1 MELNGYGS
9 HRLHQVEIEWTPE
22 WEVAYQ
28 KLLELA
34 DKRRA
39 DVDTIERVLER
50 TFFTLWVVLSL
61 VAALSFWFDLN
72 WLSGIAIVGIVVLF
86 FYASSQYQNIREYE
100 SPTSSELDKLLAELH
115 LLRSFTHDTDEMVAC
130 TQHEERMFNPS
141 PEPDEDDLTSAI
153 RDRLEEIG
161 LAIESEPYDWLKP
174 SEREVLS
181 RLNFRRRYGRVRLKE
196 YRKIEGSGDE

>member
-9 HRLHQVEIEWTPE
+9 HRLHQIEIEWTPE

-39 DVDTIERVLER
+39 DVDAMERALER
-50 TFFTLWVVLSL
+50 SFITLWVVLSL
-61 VAALSFWFDLN
+61 VAALSLWFDLN
-72 WLSGIAIVGIVVLF
+72 WLAGIAVAGIVVLF
-86 FYASSQYQNIREYE
+86 FYASNAYQNIREYKD
-100 SPTSSELDKLLAELH
+100 PTSSELDQLLAELH
-115 LLRSFTHDTDEMVAC
+115 LLRSFTHDTDEMVANR
-130 TQHEERMFNPS
+130 QYEKRMFNPS
-141 PEPDEDDLTSAI
+141 PEPDEDDPTSAI

-181 RLNFRRRYGRVRLKE
+181 RLNFRRKYGRVGLKE